1 MAKCASQK
9 KKIRTART
17 PRARGKAL
25 AAYNKCKRGAK
36 GKRGKFHYE
45 FSSDLEKCFR
55 VSNKTGHKAKA
66 ADKHCVRSHTIKSRR
81 RRKTWPPTV

>member
-1 MAKCASQK
+1 MAKKCASQK
-9 KKIRTART
+9 KKIRTARS

-25 AAYNKCKRGAK
+25 AAYNKCKRGS
-36 GKRGKFHYE
+36 KRGRKFHYE
-45 FSSDLEKCFR
+45 FSSDLEKCYR

-81 RRKTWPPTV
+81 RTRTWPPAV